1 MELNLEKPEVIFA
14 ILVILFFIY
23 KIFFEKTYQEVD
35 TPTTKTYIEYYN
47 IDTKDV
53 ETKTVDF
60 YNLFISKINELKKK
74 ICNCKD

>member
-53 ETKTVDF
+53 
-60 YNLFISKINELKKK
+60 
-74 ICNCKD
+74 